1 MERSQRSASAS
12 MFSESSSNN
21 ASSFRQLAMQ
31 IRKKVQKVQIITTS
45 PPQKPHSQPHL
56 TALRGILVLESF
68 LWITL
73 QTFLPGLTSADIP
86 SPAYQKGLRK
96 GRQVLFWD
104 YSFIASFFVILSARA
119 ICVPFLADSSSTN
132 YARSLVRRPIEIGL
146 PLFVAAA
153 LAFII
158 FNRTNT
164 DIITRFATDYSNTL
178 VQPVSLPPT
187 GLALVNSIYNT
198 LWVVR
203 DFSSQAA
210 NRAWPSMTLWSPS
223 LIYFQ
228 SYTVY
233 IAMVILPFTRP
244 RWHIQG
250 LSLFIIAA
258 WWMNSWGWYSATG
271 LMLADISIN
280 PILKADFHRG
290 FQITRQSCVPNGLI
304 GAVLSAGGLA
314 MKYVW
319 VAARP
324 DLEHVELA
332 SRPSLQFSDTFSVEK
347 FDTSKPYPRMD
358 NYLLIIGI
366 LLLVET
372 FEVVQKSLAGNRTL
386 VFFGKRSFGE

>member
-1 MERSQRSASAS
+1 MKMVAGSAPAS
-12 MFSESSSNN
+12 IFSESNN
-21 ASSFRQLAMQ
+21 VSSFGQLAMR
-31 IRKKVQKVQIITTS
+31 IRKKVQIFIRS
-45 PPQKPHSQPHL
+45 PPQQPHSQAHL
-56 TALRGILVLESF
+56 TALRGILVLESI
-68 LWITL
+68 LWIIL
-73 QTFLPGLTSADIP
+73 QTFLPGLTTASIP
-86 SPAYQKGLRK
+86 SPAYQQGLRK
-96 GRQVLFWD
+96 GIQVLFWD
-104 YSFIASFFVILSARA
+104 YSFIASFFLILSARA

-132 YARSLVRRPIEIGL
+132 YARTLVRRPIEIGL

-164 DIITRFATDYSNTL
+164 DIIARFAEDYSNSL
-178 VQPVSLPPT
+178 VQPVSRPAT

-203 DFSSQAA
+203 DFSGQAA

-223 LIYFQ
+223 LIYSQ

-271 LMLADISIN
+271 LMLADININ

-290 FQITRQSCVPNGLI
+290 FHIAGDFCVANGLI
-304 GAVLSAGGLA
+304 GAVLAAGGLA

-319 VAARP
+319 IIARP
-324 DLEHVELA
+324 DLEHMELA
-332 SRPSLQFSDTFSVEK
+332 SRPSLHLSDNFSVET
-347 FDTSKPYPRMD
+347 FDKSKPYPRVD
-358 NYLLIIGI
+358 NYLLIVGI
-366 LLLVET
+366 LLLIET
-372 FEVVQKSLAGNRTL
+372 FEPVQKFLAGNRTL
-386 VFFGKRSFGE
+386 VFLGKRSFSK